1 MSAADPTTA
10 ALRAEID
17 AADDTILH
25 ALEGRIKAVRA
36 LHEHKEA
43 VGLALAD
50 PGREQE
56 ILDRLTTARSGQ
68 LSESGVANLVAA
80 ILSITRDE
88 VTRLRGR
95 RWGA

>member
-25 ALEGRIKAVRA
+25 ALEGRIEAVRA

-56 ILDRLTTARSGQ
+56 ILDRLTAARSGQ

-80 ILSITRDE
+80 ILGLTRDE